1 MILGGARRTPSSSQP
16 RGRLVDLCGEWLT
29 LITMLRQAS
38 ELPDASAL
46 RARALELKAR
56 LDQDA
61 RARGVEEDDIR
72 DAVFALVAFLDETVL
87 ATPGPARDIWITSPL
102 QLELFGEAL
111 AGEKFFT
118 RLDELRRERERR
130 IGALEVY
137 YACLAF
143 GFGGKYR
150 LGGSEKLRAL
160 FVEVEQEVAARSGG
174 ARGPLGPHALPREEL
189 ANAVRVELPIWLSL
203 AIFAGLIVLVL
214 VVLTL
219 IANLQANHAAA
230 TIRTHLLG

>member
-1 MILGGARRTPSSSQP
+1 MILGGARRAPAQP

-29 LITMLRQAS
+29 LIAMLRQAS
-38 ELPDASAL
+38 ELPDAAAL
-46 RARALELKAR
+46 RARALELRAR

-72 DAVFALVAFLDETVL
+72 EAVFALVAFLDETVL
-87 ATPGPARDIWITSPL
+87 ATPGPAREVWITRPL

-130 IGALEVY
+130 IEALEVY

-160 FVEVEQEVAARSGG
+160 LVEVEREVATRRG
-174 ARGPLGPHALPREEL
+174 AAQGPLGPHALPREEL
-189 ANAVRVELPIWLSL
+189 ANAVRVELPVWLSL
-203 AIFAGLIVLVL
+203 AIFAGGIVLVL
-214 VVLTL
+214 AVLAL
-219 IANLQANHAAA
+219 IANLQASDAAA
-230 TIRTHLLG
+230 TIRTHLHG

>member
-1 MILGGARRTPSSSQP
+1 MILGGARRAPAQP

-29 LITMLRQAS
+29 LIAMLRQAS
-38 ELPDASAL
+38 ELPDAAAL
-46 RARALELKAR
+46 RARALELRAR

-72 DAVFALVAFLDETVL
+72 EAVFALVAFLDETVL
-87 ATPGPARDIWITSPL
+87 ATPGPAREVWITRPL

-130 IGALEVY
+130 IEALEVY

-160 FVEVEQEVAARSGG
+160 LVEVERDVATRRG
-174 ARGPLGPHALPREEL
+174 AAHGPLGPHALPRDEL
-189 ANAVRVELPIWLSL
+189 ANAVRVELPVWLSL
-203 AIFAGLIVLVL
+203 AIFAGGVVLVL
-214 VVLTL
+214 VVLAL
-219 IANLQANHAAA
+219 IANLHADHAAA
-230 TIRTHLLG
+230 TIKTYLNK

>member
-1 MILGGARRTPSSSQP
+1 MILGGPRRAASASPP

-160 FVEVEQEVAARSGG
+160 LVEVEHDVAARSGG
-174 ARGPLGPHALPREEL
+174 AHGPLGPHALPREEL

-203 AIFAGLIVLVL
+203 AIFAGGIVLVL